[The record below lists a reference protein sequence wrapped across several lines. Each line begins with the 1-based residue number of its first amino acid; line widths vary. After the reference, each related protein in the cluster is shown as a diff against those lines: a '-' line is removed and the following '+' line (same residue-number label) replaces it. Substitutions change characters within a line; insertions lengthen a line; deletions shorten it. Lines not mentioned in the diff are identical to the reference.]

1 MLTCGESCPDAQ
13 AELHRAG
20 AGLSGPWV
28 LRPVTGIGILSKKRM
43 LEPRRS
49 SINISPAALSGGL
62 ASSLNG
68 CGSNVEPEGLWGQ
81 F

>member
-28 LRPVTGIGILSKKRM
+28 LARCQS
-43 LEPRRS
+43 ES
-49 SINISPAALSGGL
+49 SATRGPPLQGLFPHRQGGAAGQVGAAQVAPGGGL
-62 ASSLNG
+62 
-68 CGSNVEPEGLWGQ
+68 
-81 F
+81 